1 MPVQVR
7 EAQLEDT
14 PDICRLLLQLGHDGD
29 EALVRR
35 RLERALGTTDH
46 VVLLAHER
54 PHGAVGML
62 HASTAISLQHR
73 PRVDVHVLVVAS
85 AHRESGAGRALL
97 ERLHNWAL
105 RRGIDDV
112 TAAFARHRKMGHL
125 FFGKLGYSVL
135 GEHRVYKRDLASPLR
150 DREDSTAMD

>member
-14 PDICRLLLQLGHDGD
+14 PDICRMLLQLGYDGE

-35 RLERALGTTDH
+35 RLERVLGTTDH
-46 VVLLAHER
+46 VVFLAQER

-62 HASTAISLQHR
+62 HASVTISLLHR
-73 PRVDVHVLVVAS
+73 PRVDMHVLVVAS
-85 AHRESGAGRALL
+85 AHREAGGGRALL

-112 TAAFARHRKMGHL
+112 ATEFPRHRKAGHL
-125 FFGKLGYSVL
+125 FFGKLGYSVT
-135 GEHRVYKRDLASPLR
+135 GEHRVYQRDLASPLR